1 MPQELGLSDYVVPKM
16 KEAALVKFDTGE
28 HLKNI
33 TKLNVTIDLHIHFVR
48 IQYLQ
53 FINSPPGIYVICF
66 LLVQLPSYMRE
77 SKKNQSQY
85 VCFTIYQFLSY
96 YNTKLNFEYS
106 FWLTDLL
113 YF

>member
-16 KEAALVKFDTGE
+16 KDAILVKFDTDE
-28 HLKNI
+28 HLKNKTSDANI
-33 TKLNVTIDLHIHFVR
+33 NFIK

-77 SKKNQSQY
+77 SKK
-85 VCFTIYQFLSY
+85 
-96 YNTKLNFEYS
+96 
-106 FWLTDLL
+106 
-113 YF
+113 